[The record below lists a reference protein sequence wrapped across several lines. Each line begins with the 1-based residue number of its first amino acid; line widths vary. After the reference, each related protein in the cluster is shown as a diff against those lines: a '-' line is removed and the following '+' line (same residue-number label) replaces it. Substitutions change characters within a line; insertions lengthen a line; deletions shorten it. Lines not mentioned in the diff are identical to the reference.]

1 MFDDEDYK
9 KKAIGIRMTSG
20 FQDRRDVDSIHTVW
34 QIERDDPK
42 NGDPIERNAPVR
54 IRNVLYGLYLR
65 ILYSD

>member
-1 MFDDEDYK
+1 
-9 KKAIGIRMTSG
+9 MTSG